1 MRLYKIIVL
10 IVFLCG
16 SLSLQ
21 GQRGVRIGYIDMDL
35 ILENVDEYKEASR
48 LLDERIV
55 TWKKEIELKKMQL
68 KQYQDQL
75 EAERILLTDDLIA
88 DRELEIKD
96 FASEIILLQEKRFGP
111 QGDRI
116 IQRNKLLKP
125 IQDQV
130 LAIVQEIAVERKY
143 DFIFDR
149 SADIV
154 MLYSSKNYDISDLVL
169 KRLNR
174 EQKIKANKER
184 LEAIKENLNTKNKR

>member
-16 SLSLQ
+16 SLSLK

-75 EAERILLTDDLIA
+75 EAERILLTDELIA

-96 FASEIILLQEKRFGP
+96 FANEIILLQEKRFGP

>member
-75 EAERILLTDDLIA
+75 EAERILLTDELIA

-96 FASEIILLQEKRFGP
+96 FANEIILLQEKRFGP

>member
-75 EAERILLTDDLIA
+75 EAERILLTDELIA

-130 LAIVQEIAVERKY
+130 LAIIQEIALERKY

>member
-10 IVFLCG
+10 VVFLCG

-75 EAERILLTDDLIA
+75 EAERILLTDELIA

>member
-75 EAERILLTDDLIA
+75 EAERILLTDELIA

-96 FASEIILLQEKRFGP
+96 FANEIILLQEKRFGP

-143 DFIFDR
+143 DFISDR

>member
-75 EAERILLTDDLIA
+75 EAERILLTDELIA

-184 LEAIKENLNTKNKR
+184 LEAIKEKLNTKNKR

>member
-1 MRLYKIIVL
+1 MHLYKIIVL

-75 EAERILLTDDLIA
+75 EAERILLTDELIA

-184 LEAIKENLNTKNKR
+184 LEAIKEKLNTKNKR

>member
-75 EAERILLTDDLIA
+75 EAERILLTDELIA

-96 FASEIILLQEKRFGP
+96 FANEIILLQEKRFGP

-184 LEAIKENLNTKNKR
+184 LEAIKEKLNTKNKR

>member
-75 EAERILLTDDLIA
+75 EAERILLTDELIA

>member
-1 MRLYKIIVL
+1 MRLYRIIVL

-75 EAERILLTDDLIA
+75 EAERILLTDELIA

-96 FASEIILLQEKRFGP
+96 FANEIILLQEKRFGP

>member
-21 GQRGVRIGYIDMDL
+21 GQRGVRIGYIDMAL

-75 EAERILLTDDLIA
+75 EAERILLTDELIA

-149 SADIV
+149 SANIV

>member
-75 EAERILLTDDLIA
+75 EAERILLTDELIA

-96 FASEIILLQEKRFGP
+96 FANEIILLQEKRFGP

-130 LAIVQEIAVERKY
+130 LAMVQEIAVERKY

>member
-75 EAERILLTDDLIA
+75 EAERILLTDELIA

-96 FASEIILLQEKRFGP
+96 FANEIILLQEKRFGP

-149 SADIV
+149 SANIV

>member
-75 EAERILLTDDLIA
+75 EAERILLTDELIA

-96 FASEIILLQEKRFGP
+96 FANEIILLQEKRFGP

-169 KRLNR
+169 KQLNR

>member
-75 EAERILLTDDLIA
+75 EAERILLTDELIG

-130 LAIVQEIAVERKY
+130 LAIIQEIAVERKY

>member
-55 TWKKEIELKKMQL
+55 TWKKEIELKKIQL

-75 EAERILLTDDLIA
+75 EAERILLTDELIA

-96 FASEIILLQEKRFGP
+96 FANEIILLQEKRFGP

>member
-1 MRLYKIIVL
+1 MRNLKMALFVICIAM
-10 IVFLCG
+10 FAKTHA
-16 SLSLQ
+16 
-21 GQRGVRIGYIDMDL
+21 QRGVRIGYIDMNL
-35 ILENVDEYKEASR
+35 ILENVDEYKEANR

-55 TWKKEIELKKMQL
+55 SWKKEIELKKIQL

-75 EAERILLTDDLIA
+75 EAERILLTDELIA

-96 FASEIILLQEKRFGP
+96 FATEIILLQEKRFGP

-130 LAIVQEIAVERKY
+130 LTIVQEIAVERKY

-174 EQKIKANKER
+174 QQKIKAQKER
-184 LEAIKENLNTKNKR
+184 IEAVKEKLNSKNNP

>member
-75 EAERILLTDDLIA
+75 EAERILLTDELIA

-174 EQKIKANKER
+174 EQKIKANKEL
-184 LEAIKENLNTKNKR
+184 LEAIKEKLNTKNKR

>member
-48 LLDERIV
+48 ILDERIV

-75 EAERILLTDDLIA
+75 EAERILLTDELIA

-184 LEAIKENLNTKNKR
+184 LEAIKEKLNTKNKR

>member
-1 MRLYKIIVL
+1 MRLYIIIVL

-75 EAERILLTDDLIA
+75 EAERILLTDELIA

-174 EQKIKANKER
+174 EQKIKANKEL
-184 LEAIKENLNTKNKR
+184 LEAIKEKLNTKNKR

>member
-1 MRLYKIIVL
+1 
-10 IVFLCG
+10 
-16 SLSLQ
+16 
-21 GQRGVRIGYIDMDL
+21 
-35 ILENVDEYKEASR
+35 
-48 LLDERIV
+48 
-55 TWKKEIELKKMQL
+55 
-68 KQYQDQL
+68 
-75 EAERILLTDDLIA
+75 
-88 DRELEIKD
+88 
-96 FASEIILLQEKRFGP
+96 
-111 QGDRI
+111 
-116 IQRNKLLKP
+116 
-125 IQDQV
+125 V

>member
-48 LLDERIV
+48 ILDERIV

-75 EAERILLTDDLIA
+75 EAERILLTDELIT

-184 LEAIKENLNTKNKR
+184 LEAIKEKLNTKNKR

>member
-21 GQRGVRIGYIDMDL
+21 GQRGVRVGYIDMDL

-75 EAERILLTDDLIA
+75 EAERILLTDELIA

-130 LAIVQEIAVERKY
+130 LAIIQEIAVERKY

-184 LEAIKENLNTKNKR
+184 LEAIKEKLNTKNKR

>member
-21 GQRGVRIGYIDMDL
+21 GQRGVRIGYIDMAL

-75 EAERILLTDDLIA
+75 EAERILLTDELIA

-96 FASEIILLQEKRFGP
+96 FANEIILLQEKRFGP

>member
-1 MRLYKIIVL
+1 MRLYKIIIL

-75 EAERILLTDDLIA
+75 EAERILLTDELIA

-184 LEAIKENLNTKNKR
+184 LEAIKEKLNTKNKR

>member
-10 IVFLCG
+10 VVFLCG

-75 EAERILLTDDLIA
+75 EAERILLTDELIA

-96 FASEIILLQEKRFGP
+96 FANEIILLQEKRFGP

>member
-21 GQRGVRIGYIDMDL
+21 GQRGVRIGYIDMAL

-75 EAERILLTDDLIA
+75 EAERILLTDELIA

>member
-75 EAERILLTDDLIA
+75 EAERILLTDELIA

-96 FASEIILLQEKRFGP
+96 FANEIILLQEKRFGP

-154 MLYSSKNYDISDLVL
+154 MLYSVKKLRY
-169 KRLNR
+169 
-174 EQKIKANKER
+174 
-184 LEAIKENLNTKNKR
+184 